1 MRIYDENPTG
11 YLPGEGCG
19 VVVLMRTAQARAA
32 GLPVYAEIVGWG
44 TSAGGMPGVVA
55 SDASSQ
61 LLALRRAYER
71 AGVDPCEVQL
81 IEGHGSGL
89 PAEDDAE
96 LIALTRAVGIPLA
109 VLARDYQCTERTLLR
124 RRQRAESAL
133 RNRLR
138 AASGSL

>member
-1 MRIYDENPTG
+1 MESR
-11 YLPGEGCG
+11 
-19 VVVLMRTAQARAA
+19 AARACASEA
-32 GLPVYAEIVGWG
+32 GAARRR
-44 TSAGGMPGVVA
+44 S
-55 SDASSQ
+55 
-61 LLALRRAYER
+61 LAAPD
-71 AGVDPCEVQL
+71 V
-81 IEGHGSGL
+81 
-89 PAEDDAE
+89 DAE